1 MAVYFVD
8 SSALVKRYINETGS
22 NWVLNLCNPASN
34 NDIVIAAIAGVEIIA
49 AITRR
54 AKGGGISPEDSAA
67 LCDRFKCDLETEYQV
82 IEISD
87 RIIND
92 AMNLAQT
99 QGLRGYDAVQL
110 AAGCA
115 VNNLCLTNNLSSIT
129 FVSADNELN
138 AAAIRERLSIENP
151 NDYP

>member
-8 SSALVKRYINETGS
+8 SSALVKRYIHETGS

-34 NDIVIAAIAGVEIIA
+34 NDIVIAAIASVEIVA
-49 AITRR
+49 ALTRR
-54 AKGGGISPEDSAA
+54 TKGGSITPKDSTA
-67 LCDRFKCDLETEYQV
+67 LCDQFKLDLQIEYQV
-82 IEISD
+82 IDISNH
-87 RIIND
+87 IIID

-99 QGLRGYDAVQL
+99 QRLRGYDAVQL

-115 VNNLCLTNNLSSIT
+115 VNNLCIANDLPSIT

-138 AAAIRERLSIENP
+138 AAAVKEGLNVENP
-151 NDYP
+151 NHYP

>member
-1 MAVYFVD
+1 MAVYFFD

-22 NWVLNLCNPASN
+22 NWVLSLCNPASN

-54 AKGGGISPEDSAA
+54 TKNASISPTDSTA
-67 LCDRFKCDLETEYQV
+67 LCDQFKLDLHAEYQV

-87 RIIND
+87 RIIDD
-92 AMNLAQT
+92 AMNLAQA

-110 AAGCA
+110 AVGCA
-115 VNNLCLTNNLSSIT
+115 VNNLCITNNLPPT
-129 FVSADNELN
+129 TLVSADNELN
-138 AAAIRERLSIENP
+138 AAAVREGLKIENP
-151 NDYP
+151 NVYP

>member
-22 NWVLNLCNPASN
+22 QWMLNLCNPDSN
-34 NDIVIAAIAGVEIIA
+34 HDIVIAAIAGVEITA

-54 AKGGGISPEDSAA
+54 AKGGSIDPVDAIA
-67 LCDRFKCDLETEYQV
+67 LCHQFRIDLETEYQV

-87 RIIND
+87 RIVAA
-92 AMNLAQT
+92 AMNLAQA

-110 AAGCA
+110 AAACA
-115 VNNLCLTNNLSSIT
+115 VNSLCIENSLPLVPV
-129 FVSADNELN
+129 VSADSELN
-138 AAAIRERLSIENP
+138 EAAMREGLKVENS
-151 NDYP
+151 NHYL

>member
-22 NWVLNLCNPASN
+22 QWILNLCNPASKH
-34 NDIVIAAIAGVEIIA
+34 DIVIAAIAGVEITA

-54 AKGGGISPEDSAA
+54 AKGGSIDSEDATA
-67 LCDRFKCDLETEYQV
+67 LCHQFRIDLETEYQV

-87 RIIND
+87 RIIAA
-92 AMNLAQT
+92 AMNLAQA

-110 AAGCA
+110 AAACA
-115 VNNLCLTNNLSSIT
+115 VNSLCIEKSLPSVTL
-129 FVSADNELN
+129 VSADNELN
-138 AAAIRERLSIENP
+138 EAAIREGLKVENP
-151 NDYP
+151 SHYL

>member
-22 NWVLNLCNPASN
+22 QWILDLCNPASN
-34 NDIVIAAIAGVEIIA
+34 HDIVIAAIAGVEITA

-54 AKGGGISPEDSAA
+54 ARGGSIDSADAVA
-67 LCDRFKCDLETEYQV
+67 LCHQFRIDLETEYQV

-87 RIIND
+87 RIIAA
-92 AMNLAQT
+92 AMNLAQA

-110 AAGCA
+110 AAACA
-115 VNNLCLTNNLSSIT
+115 VNSLCIENSLPLVTL
-129 FVSADNELN
+129 VSADNELN
-138 AAAIRERLSIENP
+138 EAAIREGLKIENP
-151 NDYP
+151 SHYL